1 MVETAQDVLEELR
14 PLLTPPAL
22 PNSKLL
28 SLDSIPNKTS
38 DDHAVDNDEPDSLV
52 KSLGYDPVSLDALV
66 ARTGWDTASL
76 QVRLMELE
84 LDGQAARLPGG
95 LYQRVVAG

>member
-1 MVETAQDVLEELR
+1 MLEELR
-14 PLLTPPAL
+14 LQLTPPPL

-28 SLDSIPNKTS
+28 KPATQPEADTGYEG
-38 DDHAVDNDEPDSLV
+38 DAVDATDSDFEPDDLV
-52 KSLGYDPVSLDALV
+52 KSLGYDPVSIDALV
-66 ARTGWDTASL
+66 ARTGWNAASL

-84 LDGQAARLPGG
+84 LDGQVARLPGG